1 MQIKETIH
9 QILNQLSSI
18 LTQLNDDE
26 YTKELL
32 ILNNQTI
39 GKHTRHILEFFQAIV
54 YSEHYIC
61 YDERKRDSGLE
72 TSVTYTLNCISEVKN
87 NFFNINPHQSIQFKQ
102 LIGDTFVETKS
113 SIEREIIYCIDHSI
127 HHFAIIKIAL
137 KDSFHHVTINEDF
150 GIAYST
156 INYHKK

>member
-9 QILNQLSSI
+9 QILNQLCSI
-18 LTQLNDDE
+18 LSQLNDDE

-32 ILNNQTI
+32 VLNNQTI
-39 GKHTRHILEFFQAIV
+39 GKHSRHIIEFFQAIINA
-54 YSEHYIC
+54 ENYIS
-61 YDERKRDSGLE
+61 YDERKRDIGLE
-72 TSVTYTLNCISEVKN
+72 TSVTYTLNCISDIKDK
-87 NFFNINPHQSIQFKQ
+87 FLSINPDQAILFKQ
-102 LIGDTFVETKS
+102 LIGETYINTQS
-113 SIEREIIYCIDHSI
+113 SIGREMVYCIDHSI

-137 KDSFHHVTINEDF
+137 KDSFSQVTITEDF